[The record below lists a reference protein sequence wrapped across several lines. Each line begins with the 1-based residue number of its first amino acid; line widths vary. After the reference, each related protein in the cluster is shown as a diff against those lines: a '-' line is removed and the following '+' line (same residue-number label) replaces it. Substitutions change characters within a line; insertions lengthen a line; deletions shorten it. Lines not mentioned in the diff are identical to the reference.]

1 MITVWKRK
9 LAGTR
14 CVRRALE
21 AAAIEEGREDKP
33 TPRFLV
39 GVAVFGLS
47 YILGWPLVSVLGILA
62 ARRHRPEIFAIG
74 APAAYGLST
83 LVLLL
88 GAGLVGKD
96 GLRYLRRLFHRLVAR
111 FHARYLAEGDRHR

>member
-1 MITVWKRK
+1 MMTVWRRK

-21 AAAIEEGREDKP
+21 AAAIEEGRVDKP
-33 TPRFLV
+33 TPRFIV
-39 GVAVFGLS
+39 GLAVFGLS

-88 GAGLVGKD
+88 SAGLAGKD
-96 GLRYLRRLFHRLVAR
+96 GLRYLQRLFHRLVAR
-111 FHARYLAEGDRHR
+111 FYARYLAESDAHR